1 MEMRRYNS
9 KIDVLKIN
17 KEKIIE
23 RTFVNKEGQN
33 VTVKELELEI
43 VPVKEI
49 KEILN
54 PGQGRRL
61 MKVGFIS
68 EKSIKNE
75 DGTYTNGT
83 ILGDVTEWQDVPTVG
98 NTGIEYPDPADPHV
112 HIDNIPF

>member
-1 MEMRRYNS
+1 MRRYNS

-43 VPVKEI
+43 VPLKEI
-49 KEILN
+49 KEVLN

-68 EKSIKNE
+68 EKPVKNE
-75 DGTYTNGT
+75 DGTYTNGN
-83 ILGDVTEWQDVPTVG
+83 ILGDVLEWQDVPTVG
-98 NTGIEYPDPADPHV
+98 DTGIEYPDPADPSV
-112 HIDNIPF
+112 RLEDIPF

>member
-1 MEMRRYNS
+1 MRRYNS

-23 RTFVNKEGQN
+23 RTFVNKEGKN

-43 VPVKEI
+43 VPRKEQKEI
-49 KEILN
+49 YNK
-54 PGQGRRL
+54 GDGTRL
-61 MKVGFIS
+61 MNVGFIS

-83 ILGDVTEWQDVPTVG
+83 ILGDVTEWQDVPTVAG
-98 NTGIEYPDPADPHV
+98 TDIEYPDPADPTV
-112 HIDNIPF
+112 RFEDLPF